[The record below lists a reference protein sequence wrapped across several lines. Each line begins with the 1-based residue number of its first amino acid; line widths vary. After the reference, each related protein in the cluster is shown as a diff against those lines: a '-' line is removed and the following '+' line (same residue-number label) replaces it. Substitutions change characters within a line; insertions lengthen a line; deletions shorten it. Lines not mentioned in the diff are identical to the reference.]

1 MIEKKLELRKYMFVP
16 YNISDKQ
23 KGIQAGHS
31 SDLYGQKFK
40 DDDMNIDFIKNHL
53 TWIIL
58 DGGTTNNNSER
69 LGTLNQI
76 YNDILEYNSNNNDKI
91 NVTTFYEPDL
101 NDALTAVCFIAD
113 ERVFNYD
120 DYIDFRF
127 FIGGDNMAFTYDKLK
142 EAFPDSYNIWVNEIM
157 GGKKNAFLRE
167 LTKGK
172 KLA

>member
-76 YNDILEYNSNNNDKI
+76 YNKYYILEYIINRATCSNDQDH
-91 NVTTFYEPDL
+91 P
-101 NDALTAVCFIAD
+101 
-113 ERVFNYD
+113 R
-120 DYIDFRF
+120 R
-127 FIGGDNMAFTYDKLK
+127 
-142 EAFPDSYNIWVNEIM
+142 W
-157 GGKKNAFLRE
+157 
-167 LTKGK
+167 
-172 KLA
+172 